1 MASLVGILQAQ
12 VCQGIDQPFEGMAAG
27 RVLAKANP
35 LIQVLSLL
43 VQPEAK
49 VRAISDS
56 LRQQA
61 PTNPATG
68 QVLPLIAAILLRRF
82 KD

>member
-1 MASLVGILQAQ
+1 
-12 VCQGIDQPFEGMAAG
+12 MAAG

-61 PTNPATG
+61 ATNPAAG
-68 QVLPLIAAILLRRF
+68 
-82 KD
+82 

>member
-1 MASLVGILQAQ
+1 M
-12 VCQGIDQPFEGMAAG
+12 
-27 RVLAKANP
+27 
-35 LIQVLSLL
+35 LSLL

-61 PTNPATG
+61 PTNPAAG
-68 QVLPLIAAILLRRF
+68 QVLPLIAAILLIRF
-82 KD
+82 NDRPI

>member
-1 MASLVGILQAQ
+1 
-12 VCQGIDQPFEGMAAG
+12 MAAG

-61 PTNPATG
+61 PTNPAAG
-68 QVLPLIAAILLRRF
+68 QVLPLIAAILLIRF
-82 KD
+82 NGRPIKRSAPWEA